1 MPAIANRSFLVE
13 LPVNRQTGCVVSRL
27 SFEFSRIDVTR
38 PLLLLRYIHPNKA
51 ELWLHHKLVVC
62 DPYLDG
68 ISSLRGLNPFVVSPL
83 SFDTATISQANNIS
97 TLFFK
102 NFSRFSNMA
111 YLCGILKVLNIEEPA
126 QIQICHSFYRG
137 WQKPLIELY
146 FQRLQVVSPHKH

>member
-68 ISSLRGLNPFVVSPL
+68 ISSLRGLNPLCRKPFV
-83 SFDTATISQANNIS
+83 FRHCYYTTGKNIS
-97 TLFFK
+97 TPYFKKFFTVLKYGLFMRYFK
-102 NFSRFSNMA
+102 GFKYSRTSTNLDLSQF
-111 YLCGILKVLNIEEPA
+111 L
-126 QIQICHSFYRG
+126 
-137 WQKPLIELY
+137 
-146 FQRLQVVSPHKH
+146 